1 MNTMLWTY
9 YFKTAFSNILNNRLI
24 HLISIGTITI
34 SIILLASF
42 MLLSTNL
49 NNWVSKWGESMSMS
63 VYLKDGTDEKSKKDI
78 ESAIK
83 QIKGAEIKGFI
94 TKDEAMN
101 NLKKSLGEQAGLLE
115 GLDDIALPGSFEI
128 IFKTGSYGAVDP
140 KLVKASLEK
149 IKGVDEV
156 QYSQQW
162 IERFQGVMGMLRV
175 AGYAIGALLCLAV
188 LFITGN
194 TIKLTIYT
202 RKEEIEI
209 YKLVGA
215 TDWFV
220 KVPFLIEG
228 AIQCLA
234 GGIAA
239 LLVLFLAYSAISP
252 KTIDIMDLPVINLS
266 FLSVGDMGFIIL
278 LSLLLG
284 FAGGF
289 ISIGRFFRSI

>member
-1 MNTMLWTY
+1 MNMRLWVY
-9 YFKTAFSNILNNRLI
+9 YFKTAFSNILNNRLM

-49 NNWVSKWGESMSMS
+49 NNWISKWGESLSMS
-63 VYLKDGTDEKSKKDI
+63 VYLKNGTDEKSKKDI

-94 TKDEAMN
+94 TREEAMS
-101 NLKKSLGEQAGLLE
+101 NLKKSLGDQAGLLE
-115 GLDDIALPGSFEI
+115 GLDDIILPSSFEI
-128 IFKTGSYGAVDP
+128 AFKNGSDTHLDP
-140 KLVKASLEK
+140 KLIKTSLEK

-162 IERFQGVMGMLRV
+162 IERFEGLMGMLRV
-175 AGYAIGALLCLAV
+175 AGYAMGALLCLAV

-220 KVPFLIEG
+220 KIPFLIEG
-228 AIQCLA
+228 IIQCLA

-239 LLVLFLAYSAISP
+239 LLFLFLAYTAISP
-252 KTIDIMDLPVINLS
+252 KTINIMDLPVINLS
-266 FLSVGDMGFIIL
+266 FLSAGDISFIIL
-278 LSLLLG
+278 LSLFLG
-284 FAGGF
+284 LAGGF

>member
-1 MNTMLWTY
+1 MNTTLWPY

-42 MLLSTNL
+42 ILLSTNL
-49 NNWVSKWGESMSMS
+49 DNWVRKWGESLSMS
-63 VYLKDGTDEKSKKDI
+63 VYIKDGTDEKSKKDI

-94 TKDEAMN
+94 TKEEAMIT
-101 NLKKSLGEQAGLLE
+101 LKKSLGEQAGLLE

-128 IFKTGSYGAVDP
+128 IFKNGSNGAVDP
-140 KLVKASLEK
+140 KLIKASLEK

-156 QYSQQW
+156 QYSQQL
-162 IERFQGVMGMLRV
+162 IERFQGVMGILRFT
-175 AGYAIGALLCLAV
+175 GYAMGALLCIAV

-228 AIQCLA
+228 VIQCLA

-239 LLVLFLAYSAISP
+239 LLLLFLAYAAISP
-252 KTIDIMDLPVINLS
+252 KTIDVMDLPVINLS
-266 FLSVGDMGFIIL
+266 FLSVGDMGFVIL

-284 FAGGF
+284 FVGGF